1 MTNTFYTNVEQMGA
15 DILYR
20 GYERGKAVTKK
31 IRFSPTLYIKT
42 NNEDEA
48 THTSLIGG
56 HALKPKHFEN
66 SYAMREFIERYK
78 DVHGFG
84 MYGSNSLVTQ
94 FIQETFPD
102 EIEYDPSL
110 VNIFQYDI
118 EVNISGEPVHA
129 DSVVVNTRLFGV
141 EDRKKLGDIRK
152 SHLLNLYEV
161 DDGTGTFTTYKNSG
175 WSKHIN
181 AKYPDVETAD
191 QEITAISIKSSKRDE
206 YYLLSLKGYDKKK
219 TESGID
225 PDKIKFYEF
234 DDEKELLRKFIR
246 IWCNEYPEIITG
258 WNVEFFDIQYTIT
271 RIIRLLGE
279 TAANSLSPWGK
290 LKKVTVEK
298 FGRKQNSYKIYG
310 MTVIDYMDAFKKF
323 GYKYGAQESYKLDHI
338 AHVVLGEKK
347 LSYEEYGTLGKLWI
361 FDPQLY
367 NDYAL
372 KDTKLIQ
379 RMEEE
384 AALIA
389 LIMTMAYQS
398 GVNYADT
405 LGTVGIWESTL
416 YRKLMLDHEVP
427 NVKTGAGER
436 GAELVGGYVK
446 PPRVGMSK
454 WVVSLDLNSLY
465 PHLMMQYNMGPDT
478 IVPELRQAVSVDMV
492 LDEQY
497 ENDDLNGYSVCAN
510 GAVFR
515 NDKRG
520 VIPDII
526 DEYYTRRAQVKR
538 EMLSFESVEEAL
550 KAELEKRGLQVD

>member
-1 MTNTFYTNVEQMGA
+1 MVSFYTSVEQIGN

-20 GYERGKAVTKK
+20 GYEKGKPVTKRVK
-31 IRFSPTLYIKT
+31 FSPTLYIKT

-48 THTSLIGG
+48 THASLIGDNY
-56 HALKPKHFEN
+56 LKPKQFETA
-66 SYAMREFIERYK
+66 SQMREFIERYK

-84 MYGSNSLVTQ
+84 MYGSNSLIAQ
-94 FIQETFPD
+94 FIRDKFPGK
-102 EIEYDPSL
+102 IEYDPAL
-110 VNIFQYDI
+110 INLFQYDI
-118 EVNISGEPVHA
+118 EVNISGEPQCA
-129 DSVVVNTRLFGV
+129 DSVEVNTILFG
-141 EDRKKLGDIRK
+141 EKERITLGEMRR
-152 SHLLNLYEV
+152 SHLLTMYKVE
-161 DDGTGTFTTYKNSG
+161 DEDGEFKPYAETK

-181 AKYPDVETAD
+181 AKYPDVDTAD
-191 QEITAISIKSSKRDE
+191 QEITAISIKSSKSER
-206 YYLLSLKGYDKKK
+206 YTLLSLKGYDKKK
-219 TESGID
+219 TQSGIH
-225 PDKIKFYEF
+225 PDLIDFFEF
-234 DDEKELLRKFIR
+234 DDEKEMLRKFVR
-246 IWCNEYPEIITG
+246 IWQNEYPEIITG

-271 RIIRLLGE
+271 RIIKLLGE
-279 TAANSLSPWGK
+279 TTANSLSPWGK
-290 LKKVTVEK
+290 LKKITVEK
-298 FGRKQNSYKIYG
+298 FGRQQSSYKIYG

-323 GYKYGAQESYKLDHI
+323 GYKYGPQESYKLDHI

-347 LSYEEYGTLGKLWI
+347 LSYEEYGTLSKLWI

-398 GVNYADT
+398 GVNYSDT

-416 YRKLMLDHEVP
+416 YRKLMLDNVVP

-436 GAELVGGYVK
+436 ANELVGGYVK

-454 WVVSLDLNSLY
+454 WVVSFDLNSLY

-478 IVPELRQAVSVDMV
+478 IVHELRQPVSVDMV
-492 LDEQY
+492 ISGHYKNEELP
-497 ENDDLNGYSVCAN
+497 GYSVCAN

-515 NDKRG
+515 NDQVG
-520 VIPDII
+520 VIPAII
-526 DEYYTRRAQVKR
+526 DEYYSRRSHVKK
-538 EMLSFESVEEAL
+538 EMLSLESNEQSI
-550 KAELEKRGLQVD
+550 KAELEKRGLLEA